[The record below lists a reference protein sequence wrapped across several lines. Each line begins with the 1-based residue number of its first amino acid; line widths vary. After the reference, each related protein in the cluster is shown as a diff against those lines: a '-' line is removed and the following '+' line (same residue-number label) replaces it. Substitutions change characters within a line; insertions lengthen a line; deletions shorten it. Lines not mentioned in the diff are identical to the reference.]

1 MCLIIQKPAGR
12 RISADFLT
20 HAWQRND
27 HGWGMFHPAPGG
39 PAWRKGM
46 TLDELLAC
54 NDCLAIETEAYLHLR
69 QATYG
74 PVHAEMAHPHVVRD
88 GLLLMHNG
96 SIHHLAPRDPA
107 VSDSAELATALRD
120 LLAGLDAEQAA
131 ALLRSEG
138 FRRLTAPLIQGSMV
152 VLIDAQG
159 AVRLGRDWHRVRQGE
174 WHRDMQGVNV
184 SNVHAWTPLS
194 MGLWQ
199 QALRAARRRWGQG
212 RMPSAASLRAWG
224 S

>member
-12 RISADFLT
+12 RISAEFLN

-27 HGWGMFHPAPGG
+27 HGWGVFHGAPGG

-46 TLDELLAC
+46 SLDDLLAC
-54 NDCLAIETEAYLHLR
+54 NDALPVETEAYLHLR

-74 PVHAEMAHPHVVRD
+74 PVRSEMAHPHVVRE

-120 LLAGLDAEQAA
+120 LLCGLDAGQAA

-152 VLIDAQG
+152 VLIDAEG

-199 QALRAARRRWGQG
+199 QALRSARRRWGQG
-212 RMPSAASLRAWG
+212 LTLSAAGLRVWG
-224 S
+224 N

>member
-12 RISADFLT
+12 RISAAFIT

-27 HGWGMFHPAPGG
+27 HGWGVFHPAPGG

-46 TLDELLAC
+46 ALDELLAM
-54 NDCLAIETEAYLHLR
+54 NEHLPIETEAYLHLR

-74 PVHAEMAHPHVVRD
+74 PVHEHMAHPHVVRE

-107 VSDSAELATALRD
+107 VSDSAELASALRD
-120 LLAGLDAEQAA
+120 LLAGLDDVQAA

-159 AVRLGRDWHRVRQGE
+159 VVRLGRDWHRVRQGE
-174 WHRDMQGVNV
+174 WHGDMQGVAV

-194 MGLWQ
+194 MGLSQ

-212 RMPSAASLRAWG
+212 LALSAAGPRAWG
-224 S
+224 G